1 MSKDIA
7 RSMVGVAILLFG
19 VMFVGFDR
27 IAMGE
32 PTFNQNTNSSPA
44 TQNSNVAPQRKTKRT
59 PAKPGAPP
67 ATADPSMPAP
77 SVTTETPAAEPVPP
91 TPAQKTAQQ
100 TQASTAEMLAAEQTD
115 LSGTYT
121 GTFVCDAVGINGET
135 TLTINGN
142 EFTTADGKSGRIVAT
157 TTRGYTAV
165 ALQVNDATGTAAATT
180 PTILSL
186 RARKSGKRLT
196 LLSPSGETGSC
207 TFTPTATTA
216 RSRRTRPV
224 RQAAP
229 VPAAT
234 GTEVSSPVGA
244 TPAVPDSAGPMP
256 PSSPKSTPGKTK
268 PKTSTGNPPAP
279 KPSPTPPQP

>member
-1 MSKDIA
+1 
-7 RSMVGVAILLFG
+7 MVGVAILLFG

-44 TQNSNVAPQRKTKRT
+44 TQNSNVAPQRKTRRT
-59 PAKPGAPP
+59 PAKPSAPP
-67 ATADPSMPAP
+67 ATADPSMPA
-77 SVTTETPAAEPVPP
+77 SNVRTEPPAVEAVPP

-100 TQASTAEMLAAEQTD
+100 KPAGEANTAEMLAAEQTD

-165 ALQVNDATGTAAATT
+165 ALQVSDATGTAAATT

-186 RARKSGKRLT
+186 RARKSGNRLT

-216 RSRRTRPV
+216 RSRRTRPA

-234 GTEVSSPVGA
+234 GTEVSSPAEA

-256 PSSPKSTPGKTK
+256 PSSPKSAPGKTK
-268 PKTSTGNPPAP
+268 PKKSTPSAP